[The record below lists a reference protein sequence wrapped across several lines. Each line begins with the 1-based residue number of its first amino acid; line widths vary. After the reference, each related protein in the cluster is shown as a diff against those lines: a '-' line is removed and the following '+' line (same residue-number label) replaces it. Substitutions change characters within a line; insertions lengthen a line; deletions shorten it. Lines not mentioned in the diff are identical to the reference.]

1 MLYYSQKEGNKEHHE
16 REDNTMFATTEKK
29 KVYSKTFE
37 HKGQMINYLNK
48 LKASVRS
55 GKLAMAWAE
64 VNERGY
70 CCFWIYA

>member
-1 MLYYSQKEGNKEHHE
+1 
-16 REDNTMFATTEKK
+16 MFATTEKK